1 MIHIKGTAS
10 FPRLNEPDTKFDPA
24 GVYNT
29 KLILSAEDGE
39 RLSKRFDKMR
49 DQIVAEQEE
58 KSKGKAPRLNDHPLN
73 PEYDEDGNETGNWVL
88 SAKMK
93 ASGVSKKTNKPWS
106 RKLPIFDSEGNPTNV
121 KVTGGSEVILAI
133 EPTPYAM
140 AGKEKGKPIV
150 TCGVSLRLE
159 ACQVIKLGSAG
170 GRDASGFGFGAVE
183 GGFVASEDDEPT
195 TAPEAPSSEDGETGE
210 DYDF

>member
-106 RKLPIFDSEGNPTNV
+106 RKLRSSIAKATRPT
-121 KVTGGSEVILAI
+121 
-133 EPTPYAM
+133 
-140 AGKEKGKPIV
+140 
-150 TCGVSLRLE
+150 
-159 ACQVIKLGSAG
+159 
-170 GRDASGFGFGAVE
+170 
-183 GGFVASEDDEPT
+183 
-195 TAPEAPSSEDGETGE
+195 
-210 DYDF
+210 